1 MRNRNEEK
9 MGHMDYYFAPL
20 EGITWYVY
28 RNAHQKFFPGIT
40 KYFAPFIVANQQDK
54 FSARELNDL
63 IPDHN
68 QGLNL
73 IPQVLTNKAEDFLF
87 TLDKLKKMGYQEVNL
102 NLGCPSNT
110 VVAKHKGS
118 GFLAKPEELN
128 RFLDHL
134 FMKTTMEI
142 SVKTRIGKTNPDEFE
157 ELLKIF
163 NRYPLKELIIHPRIQ
178 KDFYKNTP
186 NMEVF
191 GAAVQASKN
200 PICYNGDLTTNE
212 DIGLFQ
218 EDFSQIKT
226 VMIGRGLIRNPGMVN
241 DYLNQQKTDFVKLKL
256 FHDTV
261 YEEYKEILSGDR
273 NLLFRMKEIWIYLID
288 LFEENEKIMK
298 KIRKTNTCDEY
309 ERVIEKIFLGNP

>member
-1 MRNRNEEK
+1 

-63 IPDHN
+63 LPEHN
-68 QGLNL
+68 QGINL
-73 IPQVLTNKAEDFLF
+73 IPQVLSNKAEDFLF
-87 TLDKLKKMGYQEVNL
+87 TLNKLKQLGYQEVNL
-102 NLGCPSNT
+102 NLGCPSGT

-118 GFLAKPEELN
+118 GFLARPEELE
-128 RFLDHL
+128 RFLDQI
-134 FMKTTMEI
+134 FMSTTMEI
-142 SVKTRIGKTNPDEFE
+142 SVKTRIGKTDPSEFE
-157 ELLKIF
+157 HLLKIF

-200 PICYNGDLTTNE
+200 PICYNGDLITNE
-212 DIGLFQ
+212 DMGLFQ
-218 EDFSQIKT
+218 EDFPQIGT

>member
-1 MRNRNEEK
+1 

-63 IPDHN
+63 LPEHN
-68 QGLNL
+68 QGINL
-73 IPQVLTNKAEDFLF
+73 IPQVLSNKAEDFLF
-87 TLDKLKKMGYQEVNL
+87 TLNKLKQLGYQEVNL
-102 NLGCPSNT
+102 NLGCPSGT

-118 GFLAKPEELN
+118 GFLARPEELE
-128 RFLDHL
+128 RFLDQI
-134 FMKTTMEI
+134 FMSTTMEI
-142 SVKTRIGKTNPDEFE
+142 SVKTRIGKTDPSEFE
-157 ELLKIF
+157 HLLKIF

-200 PICYNGDLTTNE
+200 PICYNGDLLTNE
-212 DIGLFQ
+212 DMGLFQ
-218 EDFSQIKT
+218 QDFPQIGT

-288 LFEENEKIMK
+288 LFEEKEKTMK

>member
-1 MRNRNEEK
+1 
-9 MGHMDYYFAPL
+9 MDYYFAPL

>member
-1 MRNRNEEK
+1 

-200 PICYNGDLTTNE
+200 PICYNGDLITNE

>member
-1 MRNRNEEK
+1 

-118 GFLAKPEELN
+118 GFLAEPEELN

-163 NRYPLKELIIHPRIQ
+163 NQYPLKELIIHPRIQ

-200 PICYNGDLTTNE
+200 PICYNGDLITNE
-212 DIGLFQ
+212 DMGLFQ
-218 EDFSQIKT
+218 EDFPQIGT

-273 NLLFRMKEIWIYLID
+273 NLLFRMKEIWIYLIE
-288 LFEENEKIMK
+288 LFEENEKTMK

>member
-1 MRNRNEEK
+1 

-309 ERVIEKIFLGNP
+309 ERVIEKIFLGNH

>member
-1 MRNRNEEK
+1 

-200 PICYNGDLTTNE
+200 PICYNGDLITNE

-288 LFEENEKIMK
+288 LFEENEKTMK

>member
-1 MRNRNEEK
+1 

-200 PICYNGDLTTNE
+200 PICYNGDLITNE
-212 DIGLFQ
+212 DMGLFQ
-218 EDFSQIKT
+218 EDFPQIKT

>member
-1 MRNRNEEK
+1 

-118 GFLAKPEELN
+118 GFLAEPEELK

-163 NRYPLKELIIHPRIQ
+163 NQYPLKELIIHPRIQ

-191 GAAVQASKN
+191 EAAVQASKN
-200 PICYNGDLTTNE
+200 PICYNGDLVTNE

-218 EDFSQIKT
+218 EDFSQIKM